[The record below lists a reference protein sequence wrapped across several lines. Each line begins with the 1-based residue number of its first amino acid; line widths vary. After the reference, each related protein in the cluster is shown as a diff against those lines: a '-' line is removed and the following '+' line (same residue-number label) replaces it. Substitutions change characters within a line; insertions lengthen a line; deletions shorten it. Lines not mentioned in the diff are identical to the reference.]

1 MTSEWDSTINY
12 LFPGFFSELKHICSM
27 RQRTEGRLKCCRTAS
42 KNTGSMCVI
51 CLQFAVVASLTWSIL
66 HLEYCHNLLDAAC
79 EHHLWTCKRTYY
91 CQVVS
96 YPIPPLSLSFCLS
109 WQSWHLMSFF
119 LLWCVWDLLVP
130 NTAVTS
136 AFFRFSSGKTGH
148 ISPRPEFAF
157 RKDSNL
163 FAQPILSSTCLHVCW
178 WFSTNS
184 AMHTDTS
191 HIFCVHQNL
200 SCHL

>member
-1 MTSEWDSTINY
+1 MSSVYNVLLLHLCCEAFCIWSIVITCSMLPVNITFELASAHITVKFY
-12 LFPGFFSELKHICSM
+12 CTLFPP
-27 RQRTEGRLKCCRTAS
+27 
-42 KNTGSMCVI
+42 
-51 CLQFAVVASLTWSIL
+51 CLF
-66 HLEYCHNLLDAAC
+66 
-79 EHHLWTCKRTYY
+79 
-91 CQVVS
+91 
-96 YPIPPLSLSFCLS
+96 LSVHPDSNDIWCL
-109 WQSWHLMSFF
+109 FF

-130 NTAVTS
+130 NTTVTS
-136 AFFRFSSGKTGH
+136 AFFQFSSGKTGH
-148 ISPRPEFAF
+148 IWPRPEFAF

-191 HIFCVHQNL
+191 NIFCVHQNL